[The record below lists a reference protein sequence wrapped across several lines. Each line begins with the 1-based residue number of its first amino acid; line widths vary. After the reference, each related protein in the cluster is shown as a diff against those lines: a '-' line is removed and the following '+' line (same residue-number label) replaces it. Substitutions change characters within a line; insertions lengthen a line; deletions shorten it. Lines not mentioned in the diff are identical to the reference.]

1 MQAGSLAE
9 KAAGWRVGLQGQVGD
24 ADTQGGCDFRSGG
37 LVLTRKESFEQ
48 TPVIMYLILTTID
61 EAVLQPRK
69 LKYST

>member
-9 KAAGWRVGLQGQVGD
+9 KGEGWRAGLQGQVGH

-37 LVLTRKESFEQ
+37 LVLTRKGSFDQ
-48 TPVIMYLILTTID
+48 RPVIMHLILTTID
-61 EAVLQPRK
+61 EAVLQPRT